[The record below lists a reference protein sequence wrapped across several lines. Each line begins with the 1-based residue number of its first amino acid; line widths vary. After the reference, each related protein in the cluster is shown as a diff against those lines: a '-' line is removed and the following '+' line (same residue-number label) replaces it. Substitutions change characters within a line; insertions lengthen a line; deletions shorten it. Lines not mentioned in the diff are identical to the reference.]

1 VYAPTPSSAA
11 PPAPSPGRDASR
23 NVRYAYLVG
32 RLRNR
37 QITMEEATE
46 LFTIMQ
52 SMIQTSEA
60 ARAAL
65 MRVPPTPMAGVPPPP
80 RPSAPAGPAGARVF
94 DDDMLLFGLLAMGAG
109 AGLVA
114 ATTKRLRESAPVS
127 DSSAPS
133 RSGAGSTARKG

>member
-1 VYAPTPSSAA
+1 MYAPDRDTGT
-11 PPAPSPGRDASR
+11 PPAPPPGRDSSR
-23 NVRYAYLVG
+23 NARYAYLVG

-65 MRVPPTPMAGVPPPP
+65 MRVPPSPPGVKPPPP
-80 RPSAPAGPAGARVF
+80 PSTPAAPAGPPVF
-94 DDDMLLFGLLAMGAG
+94 SDDMLLVGLLAMGAG
-109 AGLVA
+109 AGLFA
-114 ATTKRLRESAPVS
+114 ATTKRLRETTPAAPATS
-127 DSSAPS
+127 TS
-133 RSGAGSTARKG
+133 RSTSVAAARKG